1 MMLNLPVNEW
11 LEILR
16 SFYDQ
21 YGYSI
26 VFLGSLGENTAFL
39 GLLLPGNS
47 LVLLGALYAKL
58 GTLNLGLVILWATLG
73 TIIGY
78 HIDFLFGR
86 FVLSHAAARWS
97 TSRLGQRLRIAGRLR
112 LARMF
117 IARHGG
123 KAIIMSHIVG
133 HLRSFVAI
141 GAGMTRMSYRTFLV
155 FEVIAAVLWNTLYAC
170 LGYFVA
176 IKIDQLALII
186 QRTGG
191 IILVV
196 LLLLFI
202 AWRFFGPH
210 IRQGVRRRKRQMA
223 RQQKE
228 MSIHG
233 Q

>member
-1 MMLNLPVNEW
+1 MLNLPVNEW

-97 TSRLGQRLRIAGRLR
+97 TSRLGRRLRIAGRLR

-141 GAGMTRMSYRTFLV
+141 GAGMTHMPYRTFLV

-176 IKIDQLALII
+176 IEIDQLALII

-202 AWRFFGPH
+202 AWRFFGPR
-210 IRQGVRRRKRQMA
+210 IKQGVRRRKRQMA
-223 RQQKE
+223 RQQKKA